1 MRLLSKTLLA
11 SLVAVASQGAFA
23 SAFQL
28 HETSTSGLGRA
39 YAGDAA
45 VAENAAVVA
54 TNPALM
60 TFFKQ
65 PEISVGGIYV
75 RSNIDM
81 KGEAKLGKEPKVLTA
96 NADAN
101 DIATKEVLPYI
112 YAVYPI
118 NDRFAV
124 GGGVNVNYGLATEF
138 NNSYNA
144 GFFGGKT
151 DLTAINFN
159 LSGAYRVSNN
169 FSIGA
174 GVNAVY
180 ADAVVDR
187 RVGVLG
193 LGGAA
198 LLAQKAQAAAA
209 QQNTAAAQQYAAMA
223 QQVKSLDQSAILRKL
238 TGDTWGYGWN
248 VGAVYEFNENNR
260 IGLSYHS
267 HISLDFDGD
276 YTSDVPTSIRAALL
290 NDPNNYTSGSLKLP
304 LPAYWEVAGYHRL
317 LPKFAVAYSIKR
329 TEWSRFKELYAHN
342 GGNKIFR
349 KVENFQDT
357 TRFALGF
364 IYDVNEALTLRTG
377 IAHDETA
384 VSKGYHSISIPDTDR
399 MWYTFGAT
407 YRFTPNLSVDAGY
420 AFVKGKNLSFEEE
433 EYDQENPLVKGS
445 FDSKS
450 TVHLFGLGLNYRF

>member
-65 PEISVGGIYV
+65 PEISIGGIYV
-75 RSNIDM
+75 RPNIDL
-81 KGEAKLGKEPKVLTA
+81 KGTALGQF

-209 QQNTAAAQQYAAMA
+209 QQNTAAAQQYATMA
-223 QQVKSLDQSAILRKL
+223 QQVKSLDQSAILHKL

-276 YTSDVPTSIRAALL
+276 YTSDVPTNIRKVLL

-317 LPKFAVAYSIKR
+317 LPKFAVTYSIKR

-384 VSKGYHSISIPDTDR
+384 VPQGYHSISIPDTDR

-420 AFVKGKNLSFEEE
+420 AFVKGKNLSFDEF
-433 EYDQENPLVKGS
+433 DQENPSVKGS

-450 TVHLFGLGLNYRF
+450 TAHLFGLGLNYRF

>member
-75 RSNIDM
+75 RPNIDL
-81 KGEAKLGKEPKVLTA
+81 KGTALGQF

-209 QQNTAAAQQYAAMA
+209 QQNTAAAQQYATMA
-223 QQVKSLDQSAILRKL
+223 QQVKSLDQSAILHKL

-276 YTSDVPTSIRAALL
+276 YTSDVPTNIRKVLL

-317 LPKFAVAYSIKR
+317 LPKFAVTYSIKR

-384 VSKGYHSISIPDTDR
+384 VPQGYHSISIPDTDR

-420 AFVKGKNLSFEEE
+420 AFVKGKNLSFDEF
-433 EYDQENPLVKGS
+433 DQENPSVKGS

-450 TVHLFGLGLNYRF
+450 TAHLFGLGLNYRF

>member
-45 VAENAAVVA
+45 VAENASVVA

-65 PEISVGGIYV
+65 PEISIGGIYV
-75 RSNIDM
+75 RPNIDL
-81 KGEAKLGKEPKVLTA
+81 KGTALGQF

-209 QQNTAAAQQYAAMA
+209 QQNTAAAQQYATMA
-223 QQVKSLDQSAILRKL
+223 QQVKSLDQSAILHKL

-276 YTSDVPTSIRAALL
+276 YTSDVPTNIRKVLL

-317 LPKFAVAYSIKR
+317 LPKFAVTYSIKR

-384 VSKGYHSISIPDTDR
+384 VPQGYHSISIPDTDR

-420 AFVKGKNLSFEEE
+420 AFVKGKNLSFDEF
-433 EYDQENPLVKGS
+433 DQENSSVKGS

-450 TVHLFGLGLNYRF
+450 TAHLFGLGLNYRF

>member
-45 VAENAAVVA
+45 VAENASVVA

-65 PEISVGGIYV
+65 PEISIGGIYV
-75 RSNIDM
+75 RPNIDL
-81 KGEAKLGKEPKVLTA
+81 KGETFGN
-96 NADAN
+96 NADADN
-101 DIATKEVLPYI
+101 IATKEVLPYV

-151 DLTAINFN
+151 DLTTINFN

-169 FSIGA
+169 FSVGV

-180 ADAVVDR
+180 ADAVVER
-187 RVGVLG
+187 RVGILNLAV
-193 LGGAA
+193 ASS
-198 LLAQKAQAAAA
+198 LAQKAQDAAVQSNNAE
-209 QQNTAAAQQYAAMA
+209 AQQYAQMA
-223 QQVKSLDQSAILRKL
+223 QQAKTLDKSAILHKL
-238 TGDTWGYGWN
+238 EGDTWGYGWN

-267 HISLDFDGD
+267 HISLDFDG
-276 YTSDVPTSIRAALL
+276 
-290 NDPNNYTSGSLKLP
+290 NYTTDIPSTLRSAFGVTSGNGTGSLKLP

-317 LPKFAVAYSIKR
+317 VPKFAVTYSIKR

-342 GGNKIFR
+342 GGNKLFQ
-349 KVENFQDT
+349 KDENFSDT
-357 TRFALGF
+357 TRIALGF
-364 IYDVNEALTLRTG
+364 IYDMTESLTLRAG

-384 VSKGYHSISIPDTDR
+384 VSQNYHSISIPDTDR
-399 MWYTFGAT
+399 MWYSFGTT

-420 AFVKGKNLSFEEE
+420 AFVKGKNLSFDEK
-433 EYDQENPLVKGS
+433 QGSLKGT
-445 FDSKS
+445 FHSKS
-450 TVHLFGLGLNYRF
+450 TAHLFGLGLNYRF

>member
-11 SLVAVASQGAFA
+11 SLVAVASQGALA

-75 RSNIDM
+75 RPNIDL
-81 KGEAKLGKEPKVLTA
+81 KGTTLGQF

-223 QQVKSLDQSAILRKL
+223 QQVESLDQSAILHKL
-238 TGDTWGYGWN
+238 KGDTWGYGWN

-317 LPKFAVAYSIKR
+317 LPKFAVTYSIKR

-384 VSKGYHSISIPDTDR
+384 VPQGYHSISIPDTDR

-420 AFVKGKNLSFEEE
+420 AFVKGKNLSFDEF
-433 EYDQENPLVKGS
+433 DQENPRVKGS

-450 TVHLFGLGLNYRF
+450 TAHLFGLGLNYRF

>member
-45 VAENAAVVA
+45 VAENASVVA

-65 PEISVGGIYV
+65 PEISIGGIYV
-75 RSNIDM
+75 RPNIDL
-81 KGEAKLGKEPKVLTA
+81 KGTALGQF

-138 NNSYNA
+138 NNSYNV

-223 QQVKSLDQSAILRKL
+223 QQVKSLDQSAILHKL

-276 YTSDVPTSIRAALL
+276 YTSDVPTNIRKVLL

-317 LPKFAVAYSIKR
+317 LPKFAVTYSIKR

-384 VSKGYHSISIPDTDR
+384 VPQGYHSISIPDTDR

-420 AFVKGKNLSFEEE
+420 AFVKGKNLSFDEF
-433 EYDQENPLVKGS
+433 DQENPSVKGS

-450 TVHLFGLGLNYRF
+450 TAHLFGLGLNYRF

>member
-75 RSNIDM
+75 RPNIDL
-81 KGEAKLGKEPKVLTA
+81 KGTTLGQF

-223 QQVKSLDQSAILRKL
+223 QQVRSLDQSAILHKL
-238 TGDTWGYGWN
+238 KGDTWGYGWN

-384 VSKGYHSISIPDTDR
+384 VPQGYHSISIPDTDR

-420 AFVKGKNLSFEEE
+420 AFVKGKNLSFEE
-433 EYDQENPLVKGS
+433 YDQENPLVKGS

-450 TVHLFGLGLNYRF
+450 TAHLFGLGLNYRF

>member
-45 VAENAAVVA
+45 VAENASVVA

-65 PEISVGGIYV
+65 PEISIGGIYV
-75 RSNIDM
+75 RPNIDL
-81 KGEAKLGKEPKVLTA
+81 KGTALGQF

-138 NNSYNA
+138 NNSYNV

-187 RVGVLG
+187 RIGVLG
-193 LGGAA
+193 LGGAV

-223 QQVKSLDQSAILRKL
+223 QQVKSLDQSAILHKL

-276 YTSDVPTSIRAALL
+276 YTSDVPTNIRKVLL

-317 LPKFAVAYSIKR
+317 LPKFAVTYSIKR

-384 VSKGYHSISIPDTDR
+384 VPQGYHSISIPDTDR

-420 AFVKGKNLSFEEE
+420 AFVKGKNLSFDEF
-433 EYDQENPLVKGS
+433 DQENPSVKGS

-450 TVHLFGLGLNYRF
+450 TAHLFGLGLNYRF